1 MIASKHIQP
10 INQEIIAK
18 ILGHI
23 NEKYENFEIID
34 KILQEVISSYEYS
47 IKKSII
53 DYILLDPIE
62 QNRVSVYIKYKPISH
77 YGKTIAHQHT
87 WSH

>member
-10 INQEIIAK
+10 IDQQIIAK
-18 ILGHI
+18 ILSHI
-23 NEKYENFEIID
+23 NQKYENFNIID

-62 QNRVSVYIKYKPISH
+62 QDRVSVYIKYKPIAH
-77 YGKTIAHQHT
+77 YGKTETHQLS